1 MKYAAFVTTLT
12 SFAVFSLGGG
22 CGGSSSGKSGT
33 GGIGAVGGNGGS
45 SGSGGLGNIGG
56 MVTTSCPNTGGAGG
70 VTPSPPPACTSNPS
84 DYTYRFQDPCAPIED
99 RITDLLTQLTSDE
112 KLGLMSEYQF
122 PVARLNIPAFT
133 TFTEGLHGVGWAGD
147 PKTAANAGSTNVLY
161 LTGTQFPQASGLA
174 ESWDPDALSIVG
186 ATTAHEARVY
196 NAKSGPN
203 AQGRGVGV
211 VMRAPLVDLQRD
223 PRWGRTEEGY
233 GEDPFLTGK
242 LAEGYIGGLH
252 GSDATYLMAAST
264 LKHWLANNNETG
276 RNTSSSDF
284 DQRDLLEYY
293 GVPFEHA
300 IRVAHAQGIM
310 EAYNKVN
317 GEPSATSSLLKSLV
331 TDAWGFDGVLSTD
344 AWVPNTLVSD
354 QHDYP
359 DLPTAVA
366 AIVKAGTPLILQ
378 DQSGF
383 RMNVSNAYTQ
393 GLMSMADIDNALRG
407 NLRVR
412 FRVGDLDPPDRVPG
426 KAILGT
432 ETPWSDAAS
441 IQKAADV
448 ARRTVVLLKNA
459 NNMLPL
465 AKTGLTKVA
474 VVGPRAA
481 SVQRDWYGGLAP
493 YKITVADGIRA
504 KLSGIATIVTPTA
517 ATDDAAVTA
526 ATGADLVILAVGN
539 DPTCGP
545 APPEPNTTPW
555 ATCPSMYDGR
565 EAVDRKFIA
574 LDPVQVTT
582 AQKVMAAN
590 PTAKTVV
597 VLVSSFPQALGWVA
611 DNVPAIVHI
620 ANSGQELGTAV
631 ADVLFGDY
639 NPAGRTTMTWYASD
653 SDLPATMLQYDIR
666 AAKGLTYQYF
676 TGTPL
681 YPFGYGLSY
690 TTFAYTNLVVGAS
703 TLALCDQTMVSVDV
717 QNTGTRDGD
726 EVVQLYVS
734 YPGSALARP
743 QKQLRGFQRIHLA
756 AGAKQTVSLPL
767 RGDALTYWD
776 EANRRFALESGMVSI
791 QVGASSGDIR
801 QTGMLMTAP

>member
-1 MKYAAFVTTLT
+1 MLT
-12 SFAVFSLGGG
+12 SLAFLAG
-22 CGGSSSGKSGT
+22 CGGGGSATGKGGGGGGIGGAGGT
-33 GGIGAVGGNGGS
+33 GGSG
-45 SGSGGLGNIGG
+45 GSGGLGNIGG
-56 MVTTSCPNTGGAGG
+56 MVTTSCPATGGTGG
-70 VTPSPPPACTSNPS
+70 STATPPPACTSNPS
-84 DYTYRFQDPCAPIED
+84 DYQYRFQDPCAPIED
-99 RITDLLTQLTSDE
+99 RITDLLSQLTSDE

-122 PVARLNIPAFT
+122 PVTRLGIPAFT

-147 PKTAANAGSTNVLY
+147 PKTAATAGSTTVLY

-233 GEDPFLTGK
+233 GEDPYLTGK

-276 RNTSSSDF
+276 RSTSSSDF
-284 DQRDLLEYY
+284 DQRNLLEYY

-300 IRVAHAQGIM
+300 IRVSHAQGIM
-310 EAYNKVN
+310 EAYNKIN

-354 QHDYP
+354 QHDYA
-359 DLPTAVA
+359 DLPTAIA

-383 RMNVSNAYTQ
+383 RTNVSNALSQ
-393 GLMSMADIDNALRG
+393 GLMSTADMDAALRG

-426 KAILGT
+426 KQILGT
-432 ETPWSDAAS
+432 EAPWTSQDS
-441 IQKAADV
+441 IAKAADV

-459 NNMLPL
+459 NNKLPL

-474 VVGPRAA
+474 IVGPRAA

-493 YKITVADGIRA
+493 YKTTVVDGVRA
-504 KLSGIATIVTPTA
+504 KLTGVTIVTPTDA
-517 ATDDAAVTA
+517 SDAAAVTA
-526 ATGADLVILAVGN
+526 ATGADLTILAVGN

-545 APPEPNTTPW
+545 APPEPNTTAW
-555 ATCPSMYDGR
+555 GVCASMYDGR

-574 LDPVQVTT
+574 LDPVQVSL
-582 AQKVMAAN
+582 AQKVIAAN
-590 PTAKTVV
+590 ANTVV
-597 VLVSSFPQALGWVA
+597 VLVSCFPQALGWVA
-611 DNVPAIVHI
+611 DNAPAIVHI
-620 ANSGQELGTAV
+620 ANSGQELGTAI

-653 SDLPATMLQYDIR
+653 SDLPTDMLQYDIR
-666 AAKGLTYQYF
+666 AGKGLTYQYF
-676 TGTPL
+676 TGAPL

-690 TTFAYTNLVVGAS
+690 TTFAYTNLVVSAAS
-703 TLALCDQTMVSVDV
+703 LALCDQTTISVDV

-743 QKQLRGFQRIHLA
+743 KKQLRGFQRIHLA
-756 AGAKQTVSLPL
+756 AGAKQTVSFPL
-767 RGDALTYWD
+767 QGDALTYWD
-776 EANRRFALESGMVSI
+776 EANHRFSLESGMVSI

-801 QTGMLMTAP
+801 QTGSLMTSP